1 MAEGRT
7 PPTREQLV
15 AYIRK
20 LEKRVKFLETELAE
34 HKRSGES
41 TNGLN
46 AVQAAI
52 SVPTATGQAPKIIIP
67 PKPVPAAQPD
77 KPPTFVIGKKPLLT
91 PTPAPAPVPKAEIEE
106 PKPRLEGPVD
116 LGVGPAA
123 AAPEVRD
130 IMDID
135 EEAPPAPV
143 SEGAAYP
150 HPQNEPVVIPIPD
163 ILPPAF
169 KPGEFTRQ
177 VLNGEDE
184 DIVDPMLR
192 SLDQLK
198 TCPPE
203 ERRNVFSRMT
213 SIFWTAV
220 DRMGKRTGSG
230 KLSWPK
236 RLFMRFGI
244 IDPDLLSNEIWR
256 TLYNENSSVG
266 DTGIYYVDEWLEA
279 IYGQEIKYSA
289 IDEMALQG
297 GKAKKDASG
306 EECVGYELINVPQMQ
321 RMVVGPRANLIAIL
335 TSDYCTPSRDNPL
348 LTREWV
354 YRTVKMLVPFDYT
367 MFQRKYKGEDI
378 EVKPLWLILPGY
390 GTRAACW
397 EPWSPGFKRTGP
409 RLLICLFPPRASL
422 KTLIDGLSD
431 FRWTFAKEDAMH
443 YWLTEGLT
451 GKFLGMFS
459 MKEQRQDMKALFRSY
474 YRDWM
479 LNEPRRVPKLD
490 KKIREFFYHNCPYSD
505 EVKQTLR
512 SGGLF
517 MRMIELEMAKRER
530 DEKEKEEIER
540 IKAMREAK
548 KAMRQAK
555 LEEGG

>member
-7 PPTREQLV
+7 PPTREQLI

-20 LEKRVKFLETELAE
+20 LEKRLRFLESELAE
-34 HKRSGES
+34 YKRSGES
-41 TNGLN
+41 TNGLK
-46 AVQAAI
+46 ATLETVSTSA
-52 SVPTATGQAPKIIIP
+52 ATGQPPEIVIP
-67 PKPVPAAQPD
+67 PQPVPVSQPD
-77 KPPTFVIGKKPLLT
+77 KPPTFVIGKKPVHKSP
-91 PTPAPAPVPKAEIEE
+91 PTPLSAPKAEMEE
-106 PKPRLEGPVD
+106 PRPRPEEPVD
-116 LGVGPAA
+116 LGVGLAA
-123 AAPEVRD
+123 TPPEMRD

-135 EEAPPAPV
+135 QEAPPAPL
-143 SEGAAYP
+143 SESATYP
-150 HPQNEPVVIPIPD
+150 HPQNEPVYIPIPD

-169 KPGEFTRQ
+169 KPGEFTRL
-177 VLNGEDE
+177 VLHGEEE

-203 ERRNVFSRMT
+203 ERRNVFTRMT
-213 SIFWTAV
+213 GIFWTAV
-220 DRMGKRTGSG
+220 GRMGRRIASG

-244 IDPDLLSNEIWR
+244 IDPDLLSDEVWR

-266 DTGIYYVDEWLEA
+266 DTGIYYLDEWLEA
-279 IYGQEIKYSA
+279 IYRQEIKHSS
-289 IDEMALQG
+289 IDEIALQG
-297 GKAKKDASG
+297 DKAKKDASG
-306 EECVGYELINVPQMQ
+306 EECLAYELLNISQMQ
-321 RMVVGPRANLIAIL
+321 RMVVGPRANLTTIL
-335 TSDYCTPSRDNPL
+335 TSDYCTPTRDNPL

-354 YRTVKMLVPFDYT
+354 YRTVKMLIPFDYT
-367 MFQRKYKGEDI
+367 VFQRKYRGEDI

-397 EPWSPGFKRTGP
+397 EPWSPGSKRTGP

-451 GKFLGMFS
+451 GKFLAMFS
-459 MKEQRQDMKALFRSY
+459 VKEQRQDMKALFRAF
-474 YRDWM
+474 YREWI

-490 KKIREFFYHNCPYSD
+490 KRIREFFYHNCPYSD
-505 EVKQTLR
+505 DVKQTLR
-512 SGGLF
+512 GSGLF
-517 MRMIELEMAKRER
+517 VRMIELEMAKRER
-530 DEKEKEEIER
+530 EEKEKEEIER

-548 KAMRQAK
+548 RAMRLAK
-555 LEEGG
+555 LEEG